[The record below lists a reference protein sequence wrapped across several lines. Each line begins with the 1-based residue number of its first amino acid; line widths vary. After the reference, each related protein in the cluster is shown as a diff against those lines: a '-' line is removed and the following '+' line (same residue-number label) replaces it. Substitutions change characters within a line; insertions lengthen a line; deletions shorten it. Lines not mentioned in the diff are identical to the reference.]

1 MSADRIRLRLPIELA
16 ALGAILIVAAVLT
29 FWRLDAIYLWQDE
42 ANTAVLAVRML
53 DSGRPLAYDGRN
65 LLTNDNFAAEDRAT
79 IGQRTTS
86 AAAGVDYIVARGDL
100 KPDTSWIFHPWGQ
113 FVAAAAGIKLL
124 GQTTLG
130 PRLPFALAG
139 FLSVLLLYWIV
150 RRATSDPQMALMASA
165 FLTLNAGWILHSRQ
179 ARYYA
184 LSGFLLLVVLVA
196 FLRWQREA
204 RAGAVLFVAAAWVWF
219 QVDYGTFW
227 PVVGVLTAAAFI
239 RHRHSPLK
247 ALVPAAILA
256 ATFAPFLFFYQVT
269 GRLSAQLGPWTGRA
283 TDSLFQI
290 NRYVVP
296 VAVLLAAGWLLA
308 RHRRRLAATELRL
321 VSLAVAIL
329 AVMVIWVPTVAP
341 AAFLR
346 YVIVVAPLGCVVTS
360 WALFRGFGRSQ
371 SWPPWLLA
379 LVMAITP
386 WITLPLDGMAPLP
399 QLQASSDVVRAELRS
414 LVREVFV
421 ARRDPNRAV
430 IDWLRGHTTP
440 TDAILVNYE
449 DAPLMY
455 YLPNPIRGGIAAFR
469 AEDHASGPP
478 AVIILRRSVQFVH
491 WPVFVR
497 ELNRYDL
504 AEVAVAAP
512 DVVWGNNPDP
522 LGQLQDP
529 DTSPDLFVARVSGI
543 KTP

>member
-1 MSADRIRLRLPIELA
+1 LA
-16 ALGAILIVAAVLT
+16 VLGAILVVAAVLT
-29 FWRLDAIYLWQDE
+29 FWRLGAIYLWQDE

-53 DSGRPLAYDGRN
+53 ETGRPLAYDGRN

-86 AAAGVDYIVARGDL
+86 AAAGVDYIVRRGDL

-113 FVAAAAGIKLL
+113 FVAAAAGIKLF

-139 FLSVLLLYWIV
+139 FLTVLLLYWIV
-150 RRATSDPQMALMASA
+150 RRATSHPQMALMAA
-165 FLTLNAGWILHSRQ
+165 ALLTVNAGWILHSRQ

-196 FLRWQREA
+196 YLRWQRGA

-227 PVVGVLTAAAFI
+227 PVVGVLIAGAFV
-239 RHRHSPLK
+239 RHRHTPRK

-256 ATFAPFLFFYQVT
+256 ATVAPFLFFYQMT
-269 GRLSAQLGPWTGRA
+269 GRLSAQLGPWTVRA
-283 TDSLFQI
+283 TDNLFYL
-290 NRYVVP
+290 NRYVVS

-308 RHRRRLAATELRL
+308 RQRRRLPAGEVQL
-321 VSLAVAIL
+321 VTLAVAIL
-329 AVMVIWVPTVAP
+329 AVMIIWVPTVAP

-346 YVIVVAPLGCVVTS
+346 YIVVVAPLGCAVTS
-360 WALFRGFGRSQ
+360 WVLFRGFGRSQ
-371 SWPPWLLA
+371 WAPWLLA
-379 LVMAITP
+379 AVMAITP

-399 QLQASSDVVRAELRS
+399 QLRASSDVRRPELRS

-421 ARRDPNRAV
+421 ARRDPNRTV
-430 IDWLRGHTTP
+430 IDWLRSHTAP

-504 AEVAVAAP
+504 AEVPVAAP

-522 LGQLQDP
+522 LGRLQDP
-529 DTSPDLFVARVSGI
+529 GTSPDLFVARVRGI